1 MQKTYLCIFTL
12 LLLSCQ
18 EQSNK
23 NVYIPPASIDPI
35 QNKFNLDFGADELKK
50 IIKKID
56 FLIIDESLDSE
67 IKFQKIDEVSP
78 NEISNFIDC
87 GTMNNEVYVD
97 YINRIFDSSLK
108 IKTTIEIKSIDKS
121 SSRFKLISHYVFKSI
136 ETGTQWKFKTNE
148 SKMILVGTPAYGAE
162 PYREC
167 LSKHLLESRIIKEF
181 IN

>member
-23 NVYIPPASIDPI
+23 NIYIPPASIDPI

-67 IKFQKIDEVSP
+67 IKFQK
-78 NEISNFIDC
+78 
-87 GTMNNEVYVD
+87 
-97 YINRIFDSSLK
+97 NR
-108 IKTTIEIKSIDKS
+108 
-121 SSRFKLISHYVFKSI
+121 
-136 ETGTQWKFKTNE
+136 
-148 SKMILVGTPAYGAE
+148 
-162 PYREC
+162 
-167 LSKHLLESRIIKEF
+167 
-181 IN
+181 